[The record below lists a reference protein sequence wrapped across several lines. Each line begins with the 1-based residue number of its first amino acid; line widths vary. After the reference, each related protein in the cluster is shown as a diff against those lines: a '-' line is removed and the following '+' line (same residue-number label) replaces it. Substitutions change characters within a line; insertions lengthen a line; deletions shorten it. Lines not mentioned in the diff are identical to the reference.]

1 MTIKP
6 AAGATKDPGGDKL
19 LTKMK
24 ELAKSASKD
33 DKYIVQVRVTPK
45 DKAAQHHCTC
55 SCCG

>member
-6 AAGATKDPGGDKL
+6 ATGVTKDPDGAKL

-24 ELAKSASKD
+24 DLAKTAAKD
-33 DKYIVQVRVTPK
+33 EKFIVQVRVTPK